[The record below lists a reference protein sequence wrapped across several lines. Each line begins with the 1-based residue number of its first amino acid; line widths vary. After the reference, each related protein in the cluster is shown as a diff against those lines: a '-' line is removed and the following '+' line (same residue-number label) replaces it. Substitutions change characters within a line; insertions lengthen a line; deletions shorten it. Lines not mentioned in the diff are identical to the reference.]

1 MRILYFFC
9 YLFLLVSVST
19 NANQRIVYTINDAW
33 KYHQG
38 ECKDAETLQFDDK
51 GWDIVHIP
59 HTWNNIDGDD
69 DKKGYYRGVSWYRKN
84 IYIDETKKENKCII
98 YFEGANQELSL
109 YVNGK
114 LAGEHKGGY
123 TRFCF
128 DITEF
133 LDYGNDNTFAISL
146 SNKHNKNIPPLS
158 ADFTFHGG
166 IYRDVYLKFINPV
179 HIAVDDYASS
189 GVYLSTP
196 SVSEEEAVLSIKSKL
211 TNSLEKNT
219 KIILENV
226 VCDANSAVV
235 IKSSDRISL
244 KAGETLEFVGKDI
257 KIKNPHLWDTESP
270 YLYRVYT
277 RIIDAKTKELLDEV
291 SNPLGLR
298 WFSFDPE
305 KGFFLN
311 GKHKKL
317 IGTARHQDY
326 YKIGNALSD
335 EMHVRDVVMLKNM
348 GGNFLR
354 ISHYPQDPVILE
366 MCDKLGIVASVE
378 IPIVNQV
385 TQSDEFVEN
394 CMNMAME
401 MIRQDYNHPSVMIW
415 AYMNEILLRCP
426 KIEEEELNKYFKY
439 TEELALKIENMI
451 RKEDP
456 ARYTMMAYHNNRPLY
471 ERANLTNIPMI
482 QGWNLYEG
490 WYEPDLNGF
499 ERMLDATHAE
509 YKDKIIMVSEYG
521 PGVDP
526 RLHSFNPQRFDF
538 SQEYGV
544 IFHSHHIKK
553 ILERDYI
560 AVTSAWNFND
570 FYSEA
575 RVDAVPHVNNKGIVG
590 LNRELKDAYYLY
602 KANLVEK
609 PFLTIG
615 NREWKNRA
623 GMVNSD
629 TGFCIQKVPVFSNQ
643 KKVEFIVNGESL
655 GEKEI
660 KDGYALFDVPFKDG
674 ENKIEAI
681 SLDKNNKYI
690 KDAISVDFQLV
701 GRKLDVK
708 TLEKGVNIMLGS
720 TSYFEDRDSKLCWIP
735 EQEYKE
741 GEWGYVGG
749 EPYKRIIF
757 RQKTGWGKMHGSDK
771 DIFGT
776 DMNPI
781 FQTQRVGI
789 EKFIADIP
797 DGNYSVYLYWAQL
810 ETKRKSQNL
819 VYNIGIDNGQN
830 LELLHP
836 VFDVNINGT
845 TYLKNLDIVKEYG
858 YQRAVIQ
865 KFDIIVKDGKGLNIE
880 FTPVEGKTILNA
892 IRIYR
897 K

>member
-1 MRILYFFC
+1 M
-9 YLFLLVSVST
+9 FLLVSVST
-19 NANQRIVYTINDAW
+19 NANQRIVYTINDVW

-38 ECKDAETLQFDDK
+38 ECKGAETLQFDDQD
-51 GWDIVHIP
+51 WDIVHIP

-69 DKKGYYRGVSWYRKN
+69 EMKGYYRGVSWYRKN
-84 IYIDETKKENKCII
+84 IYIDNTKKNYKCII

-114 LAGEHKGGY
+114 LVGEHKGGY
-123 TRFCF
+123 TGFCF

-133 LDYGNDNTFAISL
+133 LDYGHDNTFAISL

-179 HIAVDDYASS
+179 HISVDDYASS
-189 GVYLSTP
+189 GVYFSTP

-211 TNSLEKNT
+211 TNSLEKKT
-219 KIILENV
+219 KVILENV
-226 VCDANSAVV
+226 VCDANGTVV
-235 IKSSDRISL
+235 IKSSDKISL
-244 KAGETLEFVGKDI
+244 KEGETVDFVGKDL
-257 KIKNPHLWDTESP
+257 KIKNPHLWDTDTP

-277 RIIDAKTKELLDEV
+277 RVIDAKTNELLDEV

-326 YKIGNALSD
+326 YKLGNALRD

-378 IPIVNQV
+378 IPIVNQI
-385 TQSDEFVEN
+385 TQTEEFTEN
-394 CMNMAME
+394 CVNMTME
-401 MIRQDYNHPSVMIW
+401 MLRQCYNHPSVMIW

-426 KIEEEELNKYFKY
+426 KFEDEKLNKYFKDL
-439 TEELALKIENMI
+439 ENLAIKIENII

-456 ARYTMMAYHNNRPLY
+456 ARYTMMAYHNNLPLY
-471 ERANLTNIPMI
+471 EKANLTDIPMI

-490 WYEPDLNGF
+490 WYEPNINNF
-499 ERMLDATHAE
+499 QRMLDSTHE
-509 YKDKIIMVSEYG
+509 KYKDKIIMVSEYG

-526 RLHSFNPQRFDF
+526 RLHSFSPQRFDF
-538 SQEYGV
+538 SQEYGIV
-544 IFHSHHIKK
+544 FHNHHLKK

-560 AVTSAWNFND
+560 AIASVWNFND
-570 FYSEA
+570 FYSEH
-575 RVDAVPHVNNKGIVG
+575 RVDAVPHVNNKGLVG
-590 LNRELKDAYYLY
+590 LNREIKDVYCLY
-602 KANLVEK
+602 KANLFNK
-609 PFLTIG
+609 PYLSIG

-623 GMVNSD
+623 GAINSAD
-629 TGFCIQKVPVFSNQ
+629 GYCVQQLPVFSNL
-643 KKVEFIVNGESL
+643 KKVELIANGTSL
-655 GEKEI
+655 GEKNL
-660 KDGYALFDVPFKDG
+660 DGGYVLFDVPFIDG

-681 SLDKNNKYI
+681 ALDENNKI
-690 KDAISVDFQLV
+690 IEDVIFVDFQLV
-701 GRKLDVK
+701 GKKLDIK

-741 GEWGYVGG
+741 GEWGFIGG
-749 EPYKRIIF
+749 EQYKRLVY
-757 RQKTGWGKMHGSDK
+757 RQKTGWNRMYGSDK

-789 EKFIADIP
+789 EKFKADIP
-797 DGNYSVYLYWAQL
+797 DGNYSVYLYWSQL
-810 ETKRKSQNL
+810 ETKGKSQAL
-819 VYNIGIDNGQN
+819 VYNLGANNGQN
-830 LELLHP
+830 TELLHP

-845 TYLKNLDIVKEYG
+845 TCLKNFDIIKQYG
-858 YQRAVIQ
+858 YQRAVIK
-865 KFDIIVKDGKGLNIE
+865 KFDIIVRDGKGLNIE
-880 FTPVEGKTILNA
+880 FTPVEGKTMLNA